1 MNNENLINCNAP
13 QAYKL
18 DSDMNK
24 DINKNDDDIDNTN
37 SSTVRPTPTLTQ
49 SLVTILPSH
58 QRRSLIDNTLAQV
71 CLLKRTGQLTSQ
83 HTAAGVGGSV
93 GGSIS
98 SLSLPNHINLK
109 QRSSLPKSKSDSDV
123 HNNKSNAKFS
133 YKNHRTVK
141 IASTGITLSGTSSTS
156 TGLVRYS
163 NIGGVAQQQQTAAQL
178 AHNAN
183 LNTPL
188 PSTTAAATAATFD
201 LRTKLSS
208 GVTIHSA
215 IPKSSTNTN
224 PSCPYTYIKSV
235 IISQYPNEPVT
246 ISDTGESSTQSITR
260 IMKPIHESEF
270 IIPTSIQIQNY
281 SNDVVSAVRSSNLSE
296 LQSIYNQYG
305 KVALDTC
312 NKFGESIL
320 HIACRRSTVSI
331 VSYLINIVQINPRIK
346 DDYGRNPLHDACWRS
361 VPEYG
366 IVELLLE
373 KEYRLMY
380 SKDVRG
386 HLPFQY
392 ARKEHWADWI
402 TWFDTKKKE
411 LILR

>member
-1 MNNENLINCNAP
+1 MNNENLINCNTP

-18 DSDMNK
+18 DSDMN
-24 DINKNDDDIDNTN
+24 NKNDDDMAVHRASPT
-37 SSTVRPTPTLTQ
+37 SRPIPTLTQ
-49 SLVTILPSH
+49 SMVTVLPSH

-71 CLLKRTGQLTSQ
+71 CLLKRTGQLSSQ
-83 HTAAGVGGSV
+83 HHAVAVAAASV
-93 GGSIS
+93 GGGIS

-109 QRSSLPKSKSDSDV
+109 QRSSLPKSKSDSDMN
-123 HNNKSNAKFS
+123 NNKSNAKFS
-133 YKNHRTVK
+133 YKNLRTVK
-141 IASTGITLSGTSSTS
+141 IASTGITLSCSSSTS
-156 TGLVRYS
+156 TGLTRYNS
-163 NIGGVAQQQQTAAQL
+163 IGGTAQQQAVAQL
-178 AHNAN
+178 AQAAN

-188 PSTTAAATAATFD
+188 PSSTTAATTATFD
-201 LRTKLSS
+201 LQKKLSS
-208 GVTIHSA
+208 GVTINSA
-215 IPKSSTNTN
+215 IPKRSTNTN
-224 PSCPYTYIKSV
+224 PSCPYSYIKSI

-260 IMKPIHESEF
+260 IMKPIHESQF
-270 IIPTSIQIQNY
+270 ITPTSIQIQNY

-320 HIACRRSTVSI
+320 HIACRRSSISI
-331 VSYLINIVQINPRIK
+331 VSYLINIVQINPSIK

-361 VPEYG
+361 VPEYD

-392 ARKEHWADWI
+392 ARKEHWNDWI
-402 TWFDTKKKE
+402 NWLDTKKKE

>member
-1 MNNENLINCNAP
+1 M
-13 QAYKL
+13 
-18 DSDMNK
+18 S
-24 DINKNDDDIDNTN
+24 NKNDDNNRAIVHPT
-37 SSTVRPTPTLTQ
+37 SPTSRPTPTLTQ
-49 SLVTILPSH
+49 SLVTVLPSH

-83 HTAAGVGGSV
+83 HTAAVITGSV
-93 GGSIS
+93 GGGGIS

-123 HNNKSNAKFS
+123 NNNKSNAKFS

-141 IASTGITLSGTSSTS
+141 IASTGITLSGSSGSS
-156 TGLVRYS
+156 TGLTRH
-163 NIGGVAQQQQTAAQL
+163 NIGMAQQQAVAQL
-178 AHNAN
+178 ARAAN

-188 PSTTAAATAATFD
+188 PSSSAATFD
-201 LRTKLSS
+201 MHKKLSS
-208 GVTIHSA
+208 GVNINSTISQR
-215 IPKSSTNTN
+215 STNTN
-224 PSCPYTYIKSV
+224 PSCPYSYIRSI

-246 ISDTGESSTQSITR
+246 ISDTGESSTQSIKR
-260 IMKPIHESEF
+260 IMKPIHELEF
-270 IIPTSIQIQNY
+270 ITPTSIQLQNY
-281 SNDVVSAVRSSNLSE
+281 SNKVISAVRSSNLSE

-320 HIACRRSTVSI
+320 HIACRRSTLSI
-331 VSYLINIVQINPRIK
+331 VSYLLNIVQINPRIK

-392 ARKEHWADWI
+392 ARKEHWTDWVA
-402 TWFDTKKKE
+402 WFDTKKKE

>member
-13 QAYKL
+13 LPQAYKL
-18 DSDMNK
+18 DSDTN
-24 DINKNDDDIDNTN
+24 NKNDDDIDNTN
-37 SSTVRPTPTLTQ
+37 SPTSRPTLNLTQ

-83 HTAAGVGGSV
+83 HTAAAIAGSV

-141 IASTGITLSGTSSTS
+141 IASTGITLSGNSSGTS
-156 TGLVRYS
+156 TGLTRH
-163 NIGGVAQQQQTAAQL
+163 NIGIGMAQQQAVAQL
-178 AHNAN
+178 AHASN

-188 PSTTAAATAATFD
+188 PSSSTAAATFD
-201 LRTKLSS
+201 LQKKLSS
-208 GVTIHSA
+208 GVTIN
-215 IPKSSTNTN
+215 STNTVTTN
-224 PSCPYTYIKSV
+224 TSPSCPYSYIKSI
-235 IISQYPNEPVT
+235 IISQHPNEPVT

-260 IMKPIHESEF
+260 IMKPIHECEF

-281 SNDVVSAVRSSNLSE
+281 SNKVVSAVRSSNLSE

-305 KVALDTC
+305 RVALDTC

-331 VSYLINIVQINPRIK
+331 VSYLINIVQINPCIK

-392 ARKEHWADWI
+392 ARKEHWTDWI
-402 TWFDTKKKE
+402 AWLDTKKKE

>member
-24 DINKNDDDIDNTN
+24 DMNKNDDDIDNTN
-37 SSTVRPTPTLTQ
+37 SPTSRPTPTLTQ
-49 SLVTILPSH
+49 SLVTVLPSH

-71 CLLKRTGQLTSQ
+71 CLLKRTGQLSSQ
-83 HTAAGVGGSV
+83 HTAAAIAGCVGG
-93 GGSIS
+93 GIS
-98 SLSLPNHINLK
+98 SLSLPNQINLK

-123 HNNKSNAKFS
+123 NNHRSNAKFS

-141 IASTGITLSGTSSTS
+141 IASTGNTLASSSS
-156 TGLVRYS
+156 TGLTRHN
-163 NIGGVAQQQQTAAQL
+163 NIGGIAQQQAVAQL
-178 AHNAN
+178 AQAAN

-188 PSTTAAATAATFD
+188 PSSTAATTAITFD
-201 LRTKLSS
+201 LQKKLSS
-208 GVTIHSA
+208 GVTINSA
-215 IPKSSTNTN
+215 IPKSSDSAAATNL
-224 PSCPYTYIKSV
+224 SCPYSYIRSI

-246 ISDTGESSTQSITR
+246 ISDTGESSTQSIAR
-260 IMKPIHESEF
+260 IMKPIHESQF

-281 SNDVVSAVRSSNLSE
+281 SNKVVSAVRSSNLSE

-331 VSYLINIVQINPRIK
+331 VSYLLNIVQINPCIK

-392 ARKEHWADWI
+392 ARKEHWNDWI
-402 TWFDTKKKE
+402 NWLDTKKKE

>member
-24 DINKNDDDIDNTN
+24 DDDNKKNEGDMDNINTPT
-37 SSTVRPTPTLTQ
+37 SRPTPTLTQ

-83 HTAAGVGGSV
+83 HTSALGAGVGG
-93 GGSIS
+93 GIS

-123 HNNKSNAKFS
+123 NNNRSNAKFS

-141 IASTGITLSGTSSTS
+141 IASTGITLSGSSSTS
-156 TGLVRYS
+156 AGLTRHN
-163 NIGGVAQQQQTAAQL
+163 NIGVAQQQAAVARL
-178 AHNAN
+178 AHVAN

-188 PSTTAAATAATFD
+188 PSSTSATFSFD
-201 LRTKLSS
+201 LQKKLSS
-208 GVTIHSA
+208 GVTINSA
-215 IPKSSTNTN
+215 IPKSTNTK
-224 PSCPYTYIKSV
+224 PSCPYSYIRSV
-235 IISQYPNEPVT
+235 IISQHPNEPVT

-281 SNDVVSAVRSSNLSE
+281 SNKVVSAVRSSNLSE

-320 HIACRRSTVSI
+320 HIACRRSTISI
-331 VSYLINIVQINPRIK
+331 VSYLLNIVQINPCIK

-380 SKDVRG
+380 SIDVRG

-392 ARKEHWADWI
+392 ARKEHWTDWI
-402 TWFDTKKKE
+402 AWLDSKKKE

>member
-1 MNNENLINCNAP
+1 MNNENLINYNAP

-24 DINKNDDDIDNTN
+24 DMNKNEGDMDNMN
-37 SSTVRPTPTLTQ
+37 SPTSRPTPTLTQ
-49 SLVTILPSH
+49 SMVTVLPSH

-83 HTAAGVGGSV
+83 QGVTIEGG
-93 GGSIS
+93 IS
-98 SLSLPNHINLK
+98 SLSLPNQINLK

-141 IASTGITLSGTSSTS
+141 IASSTGITLSGSSGSST
-156 TGLVRYS
+156 TGLTRHN
-163 NIGGVAQQQQTAAQL
+163 NIGIGIAQQQAVAQL
-178 AHNAN
+178 AQAAN

-188 PSTTAAATAATFD
+188 PSSSTAATAATFD
-201 LRTKLSS
+201 LQKKLSS
-208 GVTIHSA
+208 GVTINSA
-215 IPKSSTNTN
+215 IPKSTNTN
-224 PSCPYTYIKSV
+224 PSCPYTYIRSV

-246 ISDTGESSTQSITR
+246 ISDTGESSTQSIKR

-270 IIPTSIQIQNY
+270 ITPTSIQIQNY

-331 VSYLINIVQINPRIK
+331 VSYLLNIVQINPRIK

-392 ARKEHWADWI
+392 ARKEHWNDWI
-402 TWFDTKKKE
+402 SWLDTKKKE